1 MNGITMIRQ
10 LSDLNTG
17 LSSIN
22 YFGFDSLKTG
32 EVGKSEKVQ
41 YKSLIKQLLVVKVAK
56 RLRLD

>member
-1 MNGITMIRQ
+1 MIRQ

-32 EVGKSEKVQ
+32 EVGKSERVQ
-41 YKSLIKQLLVVKVAK
+41 VTKQAVVGGESC
-56 RLRLD
+56 